1 MKRLAMIFAVA
12 AAMALPARADESP
25 TATSAQPYVPRL
37 GDIMGATQLRHL
49 KLWYAGKE
57 KNWNL
62 AQYELGQI
70 KETFQDAMSYY
81 PGLPAADMT
90 TMTKPASELGSAILA
105 KDGAGFVR
113 AFRELTA
120 ACNAC
125 HQAQG
130 YGAIVIKLP
139 TASPFSNQSFAPK

>member
-1 MKRLAMIFAVA
+1 MKPTAVLFVLAITL
-12 AAMALPARADESP
+12 ALPAQ
-25 TATSAQPYVPRL
+25 AQAPSVGAPPQAYVPRL

>member
-1 MKRLAMIFAVA
+1 MKPTAVLFVLAITL
-12 AAMALPARADESP
+12 ALPAQ
-25 TATSAQPYVPRL
+25 AQAPSVGAPPQAYVPRL

-57 KNWNL
+57 KNWGL
-62 AQYELGQI
+62 AEYELGQI
-70 KETFQDAMSYY
+70 KESFQDAMTLY

-90 TMTKPASELGSAILA
+90 SMAEPASRIGNAMRA
-105 KDGAGFVR
+105 KDSAAFAR
-113 AFRELTA
+113 AFGELTA

-130 YGAIVIKLP
+130 YGSIRIRTP
-139 TASPFSNQSFAPK
+139 TGSPFTNQTFAPK

>member
-1 MKRLAMIFAVA
+1 MKRPALFLA
-12 AAMALPARADESP
+12 AALAASLSAHAETP
-25 TATSAQPYVPRL
+25 TQPYMPRL
-37 GDIMGATQLRHL
+37 GDIMGTTQLRHL
-49 KLWYAGKE
+49 KLWYAGKD

-70 KETFQDAMSYY
+70 KESFQDAMTYY

-90 TMTKPASELGSAILA
+90 IMTKPASDLGNAILA
-105 KDGAGFVR
+105 KDGVGFVR
-113 AFRELTA
+113 AFRGLTA

-130 YGAIVIKLP
+130 YGFIVIKLP
-139 TASPFSNQSFAPK
+139 RFSPFGNQSFAPR